1 MRIYLQVKKNM
12 VFESITFL
20 KFKTEIV
27 RKFVKNKQEIISNP
41 KVFVFCKDCLM
52 KYFRNLERM

>member
-1 MRIYLQVKKNM
+1 M